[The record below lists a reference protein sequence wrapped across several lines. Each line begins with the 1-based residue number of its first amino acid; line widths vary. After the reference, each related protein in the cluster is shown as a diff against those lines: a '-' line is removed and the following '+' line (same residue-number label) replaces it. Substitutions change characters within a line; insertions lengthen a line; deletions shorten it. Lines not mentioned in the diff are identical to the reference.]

1 MAKIY
6 TTERKQITSTFKNNQ
21 EQYLLLNTKE
31 NKAMSNKTN
40 LLSQTKDLKQIHY
53 KKAGVVVAIGVS
65 AALVSIILPE
75 IALAANSKFDI
86 DAGVT
91 AATAPIIT
99 GIKTHWGKA
108 VAITGTAGAVV
119 GEGDARQR
127 ATRAAFAATAAGA
140 VVLALL
146 AMLTD

>member
-1 MAKIY
+1 
-6 TTERKQITSTFKNNQ
+6 
-21 EQYLLLNTKE
+21 
-31 NKAMSNKTN
+31 MSNKTN
-40 LLSQTKDLKQIHY
+40 LLSKTKDLKQTHY
-53 KKAGVVVAIGVS
+53 KKAGVIVAIGIS
-65 AALVSIILPE
+65 AAIASIILPE
-75 IALAANSKFDI
+75 IAMAAGSKFDI
-86 DAGVT
+86 DAGVK
-91 AATAPIIT
+91 AATDPVIK
-99 GIKTHWGKA
+99 GIKDHWGKA

>member
-1 MAKIY
+1 MNNKIKNISSTSNTAKGWDNKKIG
-6 TTERKQITSTFKNNQ
+6 TF
-21 EQYLLLNTKE
+21 
-31 NKAMSNKTN
+31 
-40 LLSQTKDLKQIHY
+40 
-53 KKAGVVVAIGVS
+53 VAIGIS
-65 AALVSIILPE
+65 AALVSTILPE
-75 IALAANSKFDI
+75 IAMAAGSKFDI
-86 DAGVT
+86 DAGVK
-91 AATAPIIT
+91 AATDPVIK
-99 GIKTHWGKA
+99 GIKDHWGKA

>member
-1 MAKIY
+1 MQNKSVI
-6 TTERKQITSTFKNNQ
+6 ISN
-21 EQYLLLNTKE
+21 LNKE
-31 NKAMSNKTN
+31 IKTMSNKTN
-40 LLSQTKDLKQIHY
+40 LLSKTKDSKQTHY
-53 KKAGVVVAIGVS
+53 KKAGVVVAIGIS
-65 AALVSIILPE
+65 AALVSIVLPE
-75 IALAANSKFDI
+75 IALAASKFDI
-86 DAGVT
+86 DAGVK
-91 AATAPIIT
+91 AATDPVIK
-99 GIKTHWGKA
+99 GIKDHWGKA